1 MTYTIWID
9 LGNGLWDYESAN
21 SLVEAIA
28 IGDATNAAD
37 IIYGDQVYRRV
48 GDAWSSYTMVTI
60 DVT

>member
-9 LGNGLWDYESAN
+9 LGNGLWDYENAN

-37 IIYGDQVYRRV
+37 IIHGDQVYRRV
-48 GDAWSSYTMVTI
+48 GDVWSSYTMVTI